1 MDAAEETDD
10 ETVCVRASHPSTDD
24 GRSAR
29 TAMARRLDAKDDVQ
43 EEPRVGDDGND
54 VRTMAKTLAVV
65 IPTWEE
71 GKNVETAMRSVKDGI
86 VGMGVQN
93 IVVVDASVGC
103 ETSLAAK
110 QSGANHVLVKQPK
123 GRGAQMN
130 RGAKMCE
137 QDVILFLHADCVLP
151 KGYDESIRRALHN
164 GQAWGA
170 FESLDIQ
177 GKRWPLRWVEM
188 GVKWRTKVFGSP
200 YGDQGIF
207 VRRDAFQNM
216 GGYQE
221 PTFLEDLEL
230 TQRLRRKHGKPS
242 LVKEPMA
249 TSARRWNQVGVLK
262 SVLIN
267 QCILAAYA
275 AGVPAK
281 ELESWYRD
289 PRRLRPG
296 KTLHGMGNLL
306 GLAAT
311 AWATKLHPAFR
322 TKTTALGRIRIGA
335 GGKPLPLN
343 LES

>member
-1 MDAAEETDD
+1 
-10 ETVCVRASHPSTDD
+10 
-24 GRSAR
+24 
-29 TAMARRLDAKDDVQ
+29 
-43 EEPRVGDDGND
+43 
-54 VRTMAKTLAVV
+54 MAKTLAVV

-71 GKNVETAMRSVKDGI
+71 GKNVETALRSVKDGI

-103 ETSLAAK
+103 ETSVVAK
-110 QSGANHVLVKQPK
+110 QSGANHVLVKQTK

-164 GQAWGA
+164 GQTWGA

-188 GVKWRTKVFGSP
+188 GVKWRTKVFGAP

-221 PTFLEDLEL
+221 PIFLEDLEL

-306 GLAAT
+306 GLVAT

-335 GGKPLPLN
+335 GGKPLSLN